1 MLNAGVDVPNIN
13 SDLKIFQTSG
23 EVGIFAADAP
33 GCRALLS
40 MVYEEFG
47 CERAATPRKDD
58 LYATF

>member
-1 MLNAGVDVPNIN
+1 MSREL
-13 SDLKIFQTSG
+13 
-23 EVGIFAADAP
+23 GIFAADAP

-58 LYATF
+58 LYATFWLDIFFEDRKYNAEKQE